1 MRLLLLSIAVASSAL
16 VDGQVNNVTFTG
28 PEALQAMKGQH
39 DPAQYTASN
48 VIDDHAEI
56 ICALRTAVNADSLR
70 AHLERITSFGT
81 RHTYSDTLSET
92 TGIGAA
98 RRWAFNRFQQWGAEN
113 DGRLLPA
120 YVRFDYTN
128 ETGNCG
134 SGQDWRDVVAVLP
147 GAGTVD
153 HRIVLLEAHL
163 DSRCTDNCDPACVA
177 HGAEDNGSGCALVME
192 LARVMSRFTF
202 KHTLVFML
210 TTGEEHGLLGAQAMA
225 DLCSQEGISI
235 AAVLNND
242 IVGGILCGHT
252 ASPPGCGE
260 VNEVDSLQFR
270 IFSHSNARGLSR
282 SIRLGYDEKLSEAVP
297 VPMLISVM
305 EREDRVGRGGDHI
318 PFREAGWPSIR
329 FTAAN
334 EHGDG
339 DPAQDGYEDRQ
350 HTSDDLLGLDLNG
363 DGTLDTLF
371 VDFNYLARNAV
382 INGMAAT
389 LMAHGPR
396 PPTFNVLDEPTGLRA
411 VITGLPEHVEYRV
424 GVRSS
429 QSTGYFDA
437 VYRTNQSSFLIPNLV
452 SPGVY
457 FVSVAGIDAQGIT
470 SPFTAELV
478 RTNDAATP
486 QAPVDDL
493 PYGLNCSPI
502 GLNEGALPTNSLRVL
517 LNPFTERTELKWE
530 GVTLAHV
537 ELVIHDAEGRVV
549 HHSAIPAL
557 GKGQLFGYAHSAGA
571 GVFRCSLLSRGTRI
585 ASTNLI
591 ALD

>member
-1 MRLLLLSIAVASSAL
+1 MRISPILFAIVAFLPARA
-16 VDGQVNNVTFTG
+16 QVNNVTITN
-28 PEALQAMKGQH
+28 PAALQAMKGQH
-39 DPAQYTASN
+39 DPAQYAAGT

-56 ICALRTAVNADSLR
+56 ICALRIAVNADSLR
-70 AHLERITSFGT
+70 AHLERMTSFGT
-81 RHTYSDTLSET
+81 RHTYSDTLSGT

-98 RRWAFNRFQQWGAEN
+98 RRWAYGKFQQWSAEN
-113 DGRLLPA
+113 EGRLLPG

-128 ETGNCG
+128 EIDNCG

-147 GAGTVD
+147 GSSTID
-153 HRIVLLEAHL
+153 HRIVLLEAHF
-163 DSRCTDNCDPACVA
+163 DSRCADNCDPSCAA
-177 HGAEDNGSGCALVME
+177 HGAEDNGSGSALVME

-210 TTGEEHGLLGAQAMA
+210 TTGEEHGLLGAKAMA
-225 DLCSQEGISI
+225 DLCEQEGITI

-270 IFSHSNARGLSR
+270 IFSHSAARGLAR
-282 SIRLGYDEKLSEAVP
+282 SIRLSYDEKLSDAVP

-305 EREDRVGRGGDHI
+305 EREDRIGRGGDHI

-339 DPAQDGYEDRQ
+339 DPSQEGYDDRQ
-350 HTSDDLLGLDLNG
+350 HTSEDLLGLDLNG
-363 DGTLDTLF
+363 DGALDTLF

-389 LMAHGPR
+389 LMAHGPQ
-396 PPTFNVLDEPTGLRA
+396 PPTFNVMDEPTGLRA
-411 VITGLPEHVEYRV
+411 VITGLPEHVEFRV

-437 VYRTNQSSFLIPNLV
+437 VYRTDQTSFLIPNLA

-470 SPFTAELV
+470 SMFTAELV

-493 PYGLNCSPI
+493 PYGLNCGPI
-502 GLNEGALPTNSLRVL
+502 GMREQSPSPRALSAMP
-517 LNPFTERTELKWE
+517 NPFTGRTELRWD
-530 GVTLAHV
+530 GAAMGRA
-537 ELVIHDAEGRVV
+537 ELVVHDARGREV
-549 HHSAIPAL
+549 HRSAWSSLI
-557 GKGQLFGYAHSAGA
+557 KGQMITYDHAAGA
-571 GVFRCSLLSRGTRI
+571 GPFRCTLLVRGAPI
-585 ASTNLI
+585 ASMNLI